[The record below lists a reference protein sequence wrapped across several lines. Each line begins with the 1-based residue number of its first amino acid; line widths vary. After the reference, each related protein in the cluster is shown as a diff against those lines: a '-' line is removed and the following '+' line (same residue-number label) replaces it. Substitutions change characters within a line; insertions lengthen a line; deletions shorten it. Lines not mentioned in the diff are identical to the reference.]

1 MKHYNVEGDEV
12 NFTVSD
18 PYQASVIWDCT
29 GYGSTQRLTRWYV
42 NLLTNEFTGGSGV
55 KDPRLSKLVPA
66 MMTNVK
72 LNADGKITANEWIR
86 DAGVDVIH
94 STTRAEGGPVAAL
107 FVTGGETGYNKEKG
121 GFMITYDLFHLFCN
135 FFCKVFFFFL
145 NAFAQLITGETAN
158 RNILTDFSN

>member
-1 MKHYNVEGDEV
+1 MYDPEAILTALNSAPQSNDDNTIMKHYNVEGDEV

-107 FVTGGETGYNKEKG
+107 FVRVEKPV
-121 GFMITYDLFHLFCN
+121 IIRKKADL
-135 FFCKVFFFFL
+135 
-145 NAFAQLITGETAN
+145 
-158 RNILTDFSN
+158 

>member
-1 MKHYNVEGDEV
+1 MWKGMRLI
-12 NFTVSD
+12 FTVSD

-42 NLLTNEFTGGSGV
+42 NLLTNKFTGGSGAE
-55 KDPRLSKLVPA
+55 DPRLSKLVPA

-121 GFMITYDLFHLFCN
+121 GFMITYDLFHLFCY
-135 FFCKVFFFFL
+135 FCSEVFFFLF
-145 NAFAQLITGETAN
+145 NTFACFKSYEALK
-158 RNILTDFSN
+158 RNCSTNFF